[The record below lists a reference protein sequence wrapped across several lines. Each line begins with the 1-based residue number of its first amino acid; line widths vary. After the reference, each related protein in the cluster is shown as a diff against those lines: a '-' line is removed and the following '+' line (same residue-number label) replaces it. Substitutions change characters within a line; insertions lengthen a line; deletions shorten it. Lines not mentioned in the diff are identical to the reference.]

1 MRKTAVILISAALL
15 ASAAGCFHL
24 FPPRVN
30 LERMGVIGLVDFRS
44 DAQGNIASYAT
55 RIFLEVLLRSQPA
68 ARIKELGREEDVLR
82 EIGADRLSQ
91 EAFAAIGKRYG
102 VDSVIVGT
110 LEISNIRPRVD
121 VLTIITTLSVSADI
135 EALLSSRLLDLNDG
149 TTVWAGS
156 ARDREAVGQVSVVKG
171 GGVVFDAQDPERA
184 YGPLIRDLVLR
195 ATRDFQWR

>member
-1 MRKTAVILISAALL
+1 MKKIAVILTAAALM

-30 LERMGVIGLVDFRS
+30 LERMGVVGLVEFRS

-55 RIFLEVLLRSQPA
+55 RIFLEVLLKSQPG

-82 EIGADRLSQ
+82 EIGADRFSQ
-91 EAFAAIGKRYG
+91 DALAALGKRYG
-102 VDSVIVGT
+102 VDSLIVGT

-121 VLTIITTLSVSADI
+121 VLSIITTLSVSADI
-135 EALLSSRLLDLNDG
+135 EALLSSRLLDLSDG
-149 TTVWAGS
+149 TTAWAGS
-156 ARDREAVGQVSVVKG
+156 ARDRESVGQVSVVKG
-171 GGVVFDAQDPERA
+171 GGVIFDAQDPERA
-184 YGPLIRDLVLR
+184 YGPLVRDIVLR